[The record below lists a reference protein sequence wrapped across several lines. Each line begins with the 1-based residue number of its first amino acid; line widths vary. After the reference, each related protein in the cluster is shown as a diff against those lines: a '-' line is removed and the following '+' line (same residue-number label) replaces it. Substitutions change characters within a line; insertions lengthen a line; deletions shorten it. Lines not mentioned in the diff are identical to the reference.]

1 MTITAGDGSQL
12 PQVSQPLSE
21 ILEGFLRAQ
30 RLDLYPP
37 QELAPGIVALQA
49 DDDESLVNSYVTYD
63 PPPGSPPPDLESLVR
78 VASVDPNR
86 TDIVIADA
94 LAGKSGKSG
103 NRCSDGRIACCRC
116 RNAWMDFSGPRASA
130 TS

>member
-63 PPPGSPPPDLESLVR
+63 PPPGSRRRTWRAWCAWP
-78 VASVDPNR
+78 ASIR
-86 TDIVIADA
+86 T
-94 LAGKSGKSG
+94 
-103 NRCSDGRIACCRC
+103 GR
-116 RNAWMDFSGPRASA
+116 